1 VVASRRDLATTDA
14 ATEDMRIL
22 GTDRGFPTIHE
33 GPASSAPR
41 TARLPQL
48 LNNNILAVDVT
59 QINEKQLQRVSPF
72 AILLS
77 SKGVHMVPFG
87 SDALLSFHCR
97 VPGPFSSR
105 PDTHFFDYLVR

>member
-1 VVASRRDLATTDA
+1 
-14 ATEDMRIL
+14 
-22 GTDRGFPTIHE
+22 
-33 GPASSAPR
+33 
-41 TARLPQL
+41 
-48 LNNNILAVDVT
+48 
-59 QINEKQLQRVSPF
+59 LQRVSPF